1 MEDKK
6 NNGLKSEL
14 LKSTDGYREG
24 AIAGALA
31 GIVIAAYL
39 RKRIWIGGLIGLM
52 AGGYIGHLTKNKE
65 HIDSNKFRK
74 Q

>member
-1 MEDKK
+1 MEEKSSDT
-6 NNGLKSEL
+6 GLRSEV

-24 AIAGALA
+24 AIAGSLV

-39 RKRIWIGGLIGLM
+39 RKNIVIGAVMGM
-52 AGGYIGHLTKNKE
+52 VVGGYVMYAAKK
-65 HIDSNKFRK
+65 DSDTPTFMK